1 MSIHHA
7 CMHTFSYTGAVKIV
21 ETQKNYTTQNNEGLS
36 STYNLKIYKSFQN
49 NLFCNSKAC

>member
-1 MSIHHA
+1 
-7 CMHTFSYTGAVKIV
+7 MHTFSYTGTVKIV